1 MNTKIKIDRQPT
13 MKDVRELKREVR
25 SLRSF
30 IISMVGEDK
39 EGNYRPEFIK
49 EILTST
55 EEKPAYRYTGTGS
68 LLKQLK
74 DL

>member
-1 MNTKIKIDRQPT
+1 MDRQPT

-25 SLRSF
+25 SLRSL

-39 EGNYRPEFIK
+39 EGNYHPEFVRDLLESI
-49 EILTST
+49 
-55 EEKPAYRYTGTGS
+55 EEKSTYRYTGPGS